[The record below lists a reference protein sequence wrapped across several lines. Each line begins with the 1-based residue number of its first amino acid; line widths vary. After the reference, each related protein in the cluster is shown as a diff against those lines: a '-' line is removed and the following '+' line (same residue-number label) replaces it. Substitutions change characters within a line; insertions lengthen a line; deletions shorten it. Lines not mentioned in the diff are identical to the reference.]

1 MQHDFR
7 QGVPGTLRLDEKSVR
22 IEGLMEGGMV
32 ERGNKAL
39 AQVIANIFDPNTE
52 PNAVRE
58 VNIKLKFKPI
68 VDGRR
73 DTVNCTIHVT
83 PKLAPPAPIG
93 TNVLLGKKGTTV
105 GAYENNPNQLRLDD
119 EAEEVADVG

>member
-1 MQHDFR
+1 MQHDFEKN
-7 QGVPGTLRLDEKSVR
+7 VPGVFRLDEKSVR

-83 PKLAPPAPIG
+83 PKLVPPAPIG
-93 TNVLLGKKGTTV
+93 TNVLLGKKGSLV
-105 GAYENNPNQLRLDD
+105 GAYENNPNQLSLNDD
-119 EAEEVADVG
+119 KKGVSDVG